1 MRYLHGGDVYRDRVE
16 YDFSININPLGMPQE
31 CVKAAKEGVA
41 LSSALQGNICEEEN
55 KRGLYYSGKWS
66 SGAAIRAVPVPAPQ
80 KGKGSR
86 SVLPRI

>member
-41 LSSALQGNICEEEN
+41 LSSA
-55 KRGLYYSGKWS
+55 R
-66 SGAAIRAVPVPAPQ
+66 
-80 KGKGSR
+80 
-86 SVLPRI
+86 